1 MNLTRAL
8 EVVLPEI
15 PARMIAQSCPRLHPD
30 VVFKEHIVDGK
41 PLVRVFVPGV
51 DAMFNLAP
59 QTWELVRFFNGQ
71 RSFEQVAEAY
81 TSETGKPISLDE
93 VHEVA
98 DDFESIEF
106 WYKTPREKNILLMQ
120 QSADERRDA
129 LKLKKKWADLAFIR
143 FPAFNPDNFLV
154 WLEQRIRFVFTWWF
168 TLITLAAFACM
179 GTIFVLHWNEVGR
192 DTLQF
197 FNFADKTWLDV
208 AVFWGITLV
217 LAAIHE
223 TAHGVTCRHFGG
235 RVATMGFAL
244 VYLTPAFYTD
254 TTEGVV
260 LCSPF
265 ERVLIT
271 VAGVWSE
278 LYLCAAG
285 TVIWWGTPP
294 GTAVHDFAYVMMLM
308 TGIATLLLNWNPLMK
323 LDGYYILCDILG
335 VLDLKENSTAYV
347 SAWVKRH
354 VWRLPVEVP
363 YVPKRR
369 RLGFAVYAVTSG
381 LYSYTV
387 LFILARFVGNVFRNF
402 NTEWSFIPELA
413 TGGLIFRSR
422 IRSAVNFMKF
432 IYLDKKDRVQS
443 WLTSHRLWWAV
454 AGIVGLLFLPLWR
467 ESISGRFVL
476 EAADRALIRA
486 QTAGTVEKVYAE
498 EGQAIVR
505 GAPLVRLRNVLLE
518 SKRARSEADYRGAA
532 AAVNSAELHYAGT
545 GAALQK
551 RDQLA
556 QESRILDSEVA
567 TLELKTPITG
577 VVTTPRVSDLLG
589 SYVTVGTELAEVD
602 DMRIMRARIYVS
614 EYEMYKYR
622 ADSAVRLQVDGI
634 FRKWDTRSVS
644 VSPMSSEIAPGLL
657 DLSKF
662 KGMRAPTF
670 YALDLLVKNGD
681 GRLKPGMIGTAKVYD
696 RRRRSIAGFVYRAV
710 ADFVGRKLW

>member
-8 EVVLPEI
+8 EVALPDI
-15 PARMIAQSCPRLHPD
+15 PARAMAQSCPRLHPD
-30 VVFKEHIVDGK
+30 LVFKEHIVDGR
-41 PLVRVFVPGV
+41 PTVRIFVPGV

-59 QTWELVRFFNGQ
+59 QTWELVRFFDGQ
-71 RSFEQVAEAY
+71 RDFEQVAKAY
-81 TSETGKPISLDE
+81 SSETGKPISLDE

-98 DDFESIEF
+98 DDLESIEF

-129 LKLKKKWADLAFIR
+129 LKKKKKWADLAFIK

-179 GTIFVLHWNEVGR
+179 GTIFALHSNEVGR
-192 DTLQF
+192 DTLRF
-197 FNFADKTWLDV
+197 FNFSDKTWLDV

-260 LCSPF
+260 LCTPF

-278 LYLCAAG
+278 LYLCAAA
-285 TVIWWGTPP
+285 TVLWWGTPP
-294 GTAVHDFAYVMMLM
+294 ATPVHDFAYVMMLM

-323 LDGYYILCDILG
+323 LDGYYILCDVLG

-402 NTEWSFIPELA
+402 NREWSFIPELA
-413 TGGLIFRSR
+413 TSALIFRSR

-432 IYLDKKDRVQS
+432 IYLDKKDRVQR
-443 WLTSHRLWWAV
+443 WLTSRRLRWAV

-476 EAADRALIRA
+476 EAADRAVIRA
-486 QTAGTVEKVYAE
+486 QIAGTVEKVYAD
-498 EGQAIVR
+498 EGQTIVR
-505 GAPLVRLRNVLLE
+505 GAPLMQLRNVLLD
-518 SKRARSEADYRGAA
+518 SKRARTEADYRSAA
-532 AAVNSAELHYAGT
+532 AAVNSAELRYAGT

-567 TLELKTPITG
+567 TLELKAPITG
-577 VVTTPRVSDLLG
+577 LVTTPRVADRLG
-589 SYVTVGTELAEVD
+589 SYVTMGTELAEVD
-602 DMRIMRARIYVS
+602 DMRAMRARIYVS

-622 ADSAVRLQVDGI
+622 ADSAARLQVDGI

-644 VSPMSSEIAPGLL
+644 VSPASSEIAPGLL

-662 KGMRAPTF
+662 EGMRAPTF
-670 YALDLLVKNGD
+670 YALDLFVQNED
-681 GRLKPGMIGTAKVYD
+681 GRLKPGMIGTARIYD
-696 RRRRSIAGFVYRAV
+696 RRRSIAGFAYRAV
-710 ADFVGRKLW
+710 ADFVGRKFW

>member
-8 EVVLPEI
+8 EVALPEI
-15 PARMIAQSCPRLHPD
+15 PARTIAQSCPRLHPD
-30 VVFKEHIVDGK
+30 VVFKEHVVDGR
-41 PLVRVFVPGV
+41 PTVRVFVPGV

-59 QTWELVRFFNGQ
+59 QTWELVRFFDGQ

-81 TSETGKPISLDE
+81 TRETGKPISLDE
-93 VHEVA
+93 VHDIA
-98 DDFESIEF
+98 DDFESIGF
-106 WYKTPREKNILLMQ
+106 WHKTPREKNILLMQ
-120 QSADERRDA
+120 QSADERRNA
-129 LKLKKKWADLAFIR
+129 LKQKKKWADLSFIK

-154 WLEQRIRFVFTWWF
+154 WLEERIRFVFTWWF
-168 TLITLAAFACM
+168 TLITLAAFACTA
-179 GTIFVLHWNEVGR
+179 TIFVLHWSEVGR

-271 VAGVWSE
+271 IAGVWSE
-278 LYLCAAG
+278 LYLCVAA

-294 GTAVHDFAYVMMLM
+294 GTPVHDFAYVMMLM
-308 TGIATLLLNWNPLMK
+308 TGVATLLLNWNPLMK
-323 LDGYYILCDILG
+323 LDGYYILCDIIG
-335 VLDLKENSTAYV
+335 ILDLKETSTAYV
-347 SAWVKRH
+347 SAWVKRQ

-363 YVPKRR
+363 YVPKQR
-369 RLGFAVYAVTSG
+369 RLGFAVYAVISG
-381 LYSYTV
+381 LYSYAV

-402 NTEWSFIPELA
+402 NPDWSFIPELA
-413 TGGLIFRSR
+413 TGALIFRSR
-422 IRSAVNFMKF
+422 IRSAVNLMKF
-432 IYLDKKDRVQS
+432 IYLDKKDRAQR
-443 WLTSHRLWWAV
+443 WLTSPRLRLAL
-454 AGIVGLLFLPLWR
+454 AGIVLLSFLPLWR

-476 EAADRALIRA
+476 EAADRAVVRA
-486 QTAGTVEKVYAE
+486 QIAGTVEKVYAE
-498 EGQAIVR
+498 EGQTVTS
-505 GAPLVRLRNVLLE
+505 GAPLMQLRNALLE
-518 SKRARSEADYRGAA
+518 SRRARTEADYQMAA
-532 AAVNSAELHYAGT
+532 TDVNLAQLHYAGI

-551 RDQLA
+551 RNQLA

-577 VVTTPRVSDLLG
+577 VVTTSRVSDRLG
-589 SYVTVGTELAEVD
+589 SYVTIGTELAEVD
-602 DMRIMRARIYVS
+602 DMRTLRARIYVS
-614 EYEMYKYR
+614 EYEMHKYR
-622 ADSAVRLQVDGI
+622 AGSVARLQVDGI
-634 FRKWDTRSVS
+634 FRKWDTRALT
-644 VSPMSSEIAPGLL
+644 VSPTSSEIAPGLL

-662 KGMRAPTF
+662 KGMRPPTF
-670 YALDLLVKNGD
+670 YAIDLSVNNED
-681 GRLKPGMIGTAKVYD
+681 GRLKPGMTGTAKVYN
-696 RRRRSIAGFVYRAV
+696 RRRSIAGFAYHAV

>member
-8 EVVLPEI
+8 EVALPEI
-15 PARMIAQSCPRLHPD
+15 PARMMAQSCPRLHPD
-30 VVFKEHIVDGK
+30 LVFKEHIVDGR
-41 PLVRVFVPGV
+41 PTVRVFVPGV

-59 QTWELVRFFNGQ
+59 QTWELVRFFDGQ
-71 RSFEQVAEAY
+71 RDFDQVAEAY
-81 TSETGKPISLDE
+81 SRETGKRISLDE

-98 DDFESIEF
+98 DDLESIEF

-120 QSADERRDA
+120 QSADDRRNA
-129 LKLKKKWADLAFIR
+129 LKKKKKWADLAFIK

-179 GTIFVLHWNEVGR
+179 GTIFALHWNEVGR

-197 FNFADKTWLDV
+197 FNFSDKTWLDV

-260 LCSPF
+260 LCPAF

-278 LYLCAAG
+278 LYLCAAA
-285 TVIWWGTPP
+285 TVVWWGTPP
-294 GTAVHDFAYVMMLM
+294 GTPVHDFAYVMMLM

-323 LDGYYILCDILG
+323 LDGYYILCDVLG

-369 RLGFAVYAVTSG
+369 RLGFAAYAVTSG

-402 NTEWSFIPELA
+402 NPEWSFIPELA
-413 TGGLIFRSR
+413 TGALIFRSR

-432 IYLDKKDRVQS
+432 VYLDKKDRVQH
-443 WLTSHRLWWAV
+443 WLTSHRLRWAV
-454 AGIVGLLFLPLWR
+454 TGIVGLLFLPLWR

-476 EAADRALIRA
+476 EAADRAVIRA
-486 QTAGTVEKVYAE
+486 QIAGTVEKVYAD
-498 EGQAIVR
+498 EGQTIVS
-505 GAPLVRLRNVLLE
+505 GAPLVQLRNGLLD
-518 SKRARSEADYRGAA
+518 SKRARTEADYRSAA
-532 AAVNSAELHYAGT
+532 AAVNSAELHYVGT

-556 QESRILDSEVA
+556 EESRILDSEVA

-577 VVTTPRVSDLLG
+577 VVTTPRVSDRLG

-602 DMRIMRARIYVS
+602 DMRTMRARIYVS

-622 ADSAVRLQVDGI
+622 ANSAARLRVEGI
-634 FRKWDTRSVS
+634 FRKWDTRSVTA
-644 VSPMSSEIAPGLL
+644 SPTSSEIAPGLL

-670 YALDLLVKNGD
+670 YALDLLVGNED
-681 GRLKPGMIGTAKVYD
+681 GKLKPGMIGTAKVYD
-696 RRRRSIAGFVYRAV
+696 RRRSIAGFAYRAV
-710 ADFVGRKLW
+710 ADFAGRKLW

>member
-8 EVVLPEI
+8 EVALPEI

-71 RSFEQVAEAY
+71 RSFEQVTEAY
-81 TSETGKPISLDE
+81 TGETGKLISLDE

-98 DDFESIEF
+98 DDLESIEF
-106 WYKTPREKNILLMQ
+106 WYKTPREKNIALMQ
-120 QSADERRDA
+120 LSADERRNA
-129 LKLKKKWADLAFIR
+129 MKQKKMSGDLAFIK
-143 FPAFNPDNFLV
+143 FPAFSPDNFLV
-154 WLEQRIRFVFTWWF
+154 WLEARIRFVFTWWF
-168 TLITLAAFACM
+168 TFITLVAFACM
-179 GTIFVLHWNEVGR
+179 GTIFALHWNEVGR

-208 AVFWGITLV
+208 AAFWGITLV

-235 RVATMGFAL
+235 RVASMGFGL
-244 VYLTPAFYTD
+244 IYLTPLFYTD

-260 LCSPF
+260 LCPPF
-265 ERVLIT
+265 ERVLIS

-278 LYLCAAG
+278 LYLCVAA
-285 TVIWWGTPP
+285 TVIWWGSAP
-294 GTAVHDFAYVMMLM
+294 GTPVHDFAYVIMLM

-323 LDGYYILCDILG
+323 LDGYHILCDVIG
-335 VLDLKENSTAYV
+335 ILDLKENSTAYV

-354 VWRLPVEVP
+354 VWHLPVEVP

-402 NTEWSFIPELA
+402 NPDWSFLPELA
-413 TGGLIFRSR
+413 TGALIFRSR
-422 IRSAVNFMKF
+422 IRSVVNLMKF
-432 IYLDKKDRVQS
+432 IYLDKKDRLQG
-443 WLTSHRLWWAV
+443 WFTSHRVQWAV
-454 AGIVGLLFLPLWR
+454 AGLVGFLLLPLWR

-476 EAADRALIRA
+476 EAADRAVIRA
-486 QTAGTVEKVYAE
+486 QIAGTVEKVYAE
-498 EGQAIVR
+498 EGQTILS
-505 GAPLVRLRNVLLE
+505 GAPLVQLRNIPLE
-518 SKRARSEADYRGAA
+518 SKRARNEADYRVATAG
-532 AAVNSAELHYAGT
+532 VNSAELHYAGS

-551 RDQLA
+551 RDQLG
-556 QESRILDSEVA
+556 QENRILASEVE
-567 TLELKTPITG
+567 TLELDSPISG
-577 VVTTPRVSDLLG
+577 VVMTPRVTDRLG
-589 SYVTVGTELAEVD
+589 SYVTAGTELAEVD
-602 DMRIMRARIYVS
+602 DTRTMRARIHVS

-622 ADSAVRLQVDGI
+622 PNSPARLYVDGN
-634 FRKWDTRSVS
+634 FRKWDTQSLT
-644 VSPMSSEIAPGLL
+644 VSPMSSEIEAGLVN
-657 DLSKF
+657 LSKF

-670 YALDLLVKNGD
+670 YAINLVVKNEAGT
-681 GRLKPGMIGTAKVYD
+681 LKPGMVGTARVYGP
-696 RRRRSIAGFVYRAV
+696 RRSLAGFAYQEV
-710 ADFVGRKLW
+710 ADFAGRKFW